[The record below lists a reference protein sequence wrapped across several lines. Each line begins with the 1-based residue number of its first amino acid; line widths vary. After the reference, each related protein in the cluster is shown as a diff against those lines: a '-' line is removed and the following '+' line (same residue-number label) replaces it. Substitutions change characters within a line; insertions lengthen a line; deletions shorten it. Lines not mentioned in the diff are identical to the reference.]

1 MKPDARLDELNDE
14 INELDE
20 VSGQLGPDS
29 GGQSGDTQGLSPVAE
44 ASDES
49 VEELADEGQDYEAE
63 IVQGIED
70 AADHPEQPVPDHR
83 DRR

>member
-1 MKPDARLDELNDE
+1 MKSDLSRLDEINDQ
-14 INELDE
+14 DE
-20 VSGQLGPDS
+20 TSGQPGPDS

-49 VEELADEGQDYEAE
+49 VEELADEGQDIEAE

-70 AADHPEQPVPDHR
+70 AGDHPEQPVPD
-83 DRR
+83 RRERR

>member
-1 MKPDARLDELNDE
+1 MRTEPGRLDEINDQ
-14 INELDE
+14 DDA
-20 VSGQLGPDS
+20 SGQLGPDS
-29 GGQSGDTQGLSPVAE
+29 GGQSGDTQGLSPIAE

-49 VEELADEGQDYEAE
+49 VEELTDEGQDVEAE

-70 AADHPEQPVPDHR
+70 AGDHPEQPVPDHR

>member
-1 MKPDARLDELNDE
+1 MKSDLGRLDEINDQ
-14 INELDE
+14 DE
-20 VSGQLGPDS
+20 ASGQPGPDS

-49 VEELADEGQDYEAE
+49 VEELTDEGQDIEAE

-70 AADHPEQPVPDHR
+70 AGDHPEQPVPD
-83 DRR
+83 RRERR